1 MKIKNPQTNDL
12 VDRVHQVIY
21 NMLVTKY
28 LDNKVFDYID
38 TWCETL
44 ANIAWSIRVPYHR
57 TLNSTPVQNIF
68 CRDIILKLT

>member
-1 MKIKNPQTNDL
+1 MKIKNPQNNDL

-28 LDNKVFDYID
+28 LDKKVFDYID